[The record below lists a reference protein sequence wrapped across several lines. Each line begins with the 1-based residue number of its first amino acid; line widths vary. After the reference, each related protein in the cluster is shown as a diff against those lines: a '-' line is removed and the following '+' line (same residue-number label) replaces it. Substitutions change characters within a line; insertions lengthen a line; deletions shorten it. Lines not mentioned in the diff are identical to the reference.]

1 MNEEY
6 FILVD
11 GEQTGPYTFDELIEK
26 EPDLHTRVMAPSADT
41 WQDACDVPELFEYF
55 REQGYYFP
63 TEDNLASYW
72 WRLLAFI
79 IDFVLMSFVLSF
91 LVPLLNAK
99 GITHINLA
107 PPFDPYKISIH
118 DATIIQ
124 AVFYI
129 LLLFYNAIG
138 EASAMKGTLGKRVCG
153 LVVVDQ
159 DGDGLNLG
167 MALFRSLGKILSIYL
182 WGLGTFSIFWTD
194 GKQALHDFLAKTYVV
209 RKNV

>member
-1 MNEEY
+1 MNEAY
-6 FILVD
+6 YILVD
-11 GEQTGPYTFDELIEK
+11 GEQTGPYTFNELIEK
-26 EPDLHTRVMAPSADT
+26 DLELHTRIMAPSADT
-41 WQDACDVPELFEYF
+41 WQDACDVPELYEYF
-55 REQGYYFP
+55 REQGYHFP

-118 DATIIQ
+118 DASIIQ
-124 AVFYI
+124 AVFYV

-138 EASAMKGTLGKRVCG
+138 EASAMKGTLGKKVCG

-159 DGDGLNLG
+159 DGEGLNLG
-167 MALFRSLGKILSIYL
+167 VALFRSLGKILSVYL

-194 GKQALHDFLAKTYVV
+194 GKQGLHDLLAKTYVV